1 VKICDNYFFSL
12 MTLGGATLMQM
23 MVVLIIAREL
33 GAADFGRYS
42 VYASA
47 LAISIEVCGLGG
59 GDFFVRHGER
69 GELTIQELAGY
80 CLTYGL
86 LSAIVLTP
94 LMILAIAFF
103 GVAATSPL
111 LFFFVFLDLLFSRY
125 AIFIEYFYIGLG
137 RAENANL
144 LRLFINLSKVVAAG
158 TYFFLVGRE
167 ATLTGWIFI
176 QASISALGGIVVLV
190 VYVANWRVTVPFIQ
204 MSLMAE
210 SFPFGVTQLLRV
222 TQANFDRLLLGLI
235 LPMDILGAY
244 SAASRFTTA
253 SLTPVLVLLRGTVA
267 GFYEAAA
274 RGRSDVGLYAFAVA
288 RKAFTVTL
296 ATTILLVVGLYFVEI
311 IIGAEYKNVLLVG
324 CALIP
329 SLFVT
334 VALYVCGDYFNAMG
348 FSVIRMYVTMIGIAI
363 YVALAYLLGTTWGI
377 WGVIVAI
384 NLSAVCNLTIFVSYY
399 LAWVR
404 GAS

>member
-1 VKICDNYFFSL
+1 

-23 MVVLIIAREL
+23 VVVLILAREL

-59 GDFFVRHGER
+59 GDFFIRHGDR
-69 GELTIQELAGY
+69 GERTIQELAGY

-86 LSAIVLTP
+86 LSAILLTP
-94 LMILAIAFF
+94 PMIFAIALF
-103 GVAATSPL
+103 GVGAISLP
-111 LFFFVFLDLLFSRY
+111 FVVFVFLDLLFSRY
-125 AIFIEYFYIGLG
+125 AIFVEYFYMGLG

-144 LRLFINLSKVVAAG
+144 LRLCINLSKVVAACA
-158 TYFFLVGRE
+158 YFYLVGHK

-176 QASISALGGIVVLV
+176 QASISALGGIVVLAI
-190 VYVANWRVTVPFIQ
+190 YIAHWKITVPFIQ
-204 MSLMAE
+204 WRLMAE

-222 TQANFDRLLLGLI
+222 TQANFDRLLLGWI
-235 LPMDILGAY
+235 LPMEVLGAY

-253 SLTPVLVLLRGTVA
+253 SLTPVLALLRGTVA
-267 GFYEAAA
+267 GFYQAAA
-274 RGRSDVGLYAFAVA
+274 KGRSDVRLYAFAVA
-288 RKAFTVTL
+288 RKAFMVTI
-296 ATTILLVVGLYFVEI
+296 ATTILLVFGLYFVEI

-348 FSVIRMYVTMIGIAI
+348 FSSIRMYVTMIGIAI
-363 YVALAYLLGTTWGI
+363 YVALAYTLGTIWGF

-384 NLSAVCNLTIFVSYY
+384 NLSAVCNLSVFLSY
-399 LAWVR
+399 LGWVR
-404 GAS
+404 GASR